1 MICKKEYIMTKWGLT
16 QEYIVGLLFKNQ
28 SV

>member
-1 MICKKEYIMTKWGLT
+1 MIYKKEYIMVKWGLT
-16 QEYIVGLLFKNQ
+16 QEYIVGLSFKNQ